1 MDKVSAGV
9 ALVRGRWYA
18 ALTLSD
24 GHGHRRRIVGEAR
37 FRTAASAK
45 FHADQWANAWR
56 DGADEFI
63 GVERASNG

>member
-9 ALVRGRWYA
+9 ALVRGRWYS

-24 GHGHRRRIVGEAR
+24 GRGHRRRIIGEAR
-37 FRTAASAK
+37 FRTAAGAQ
-45 FHADQWANAWR
+45 FHAQLWATAWR
-56 DGADEFI
+56 DGADEFL